1 MFNELKIT
9 GGGSIINQ
17 IWPNNTQQSTFPVLL
32 FYGENFAMTVLF
44 FSLPRFQGCTLGS
57 SVTEQSCVE
66 KKGVGGQTKRYRV
79 SRRGRM
85 KLQKETAAKVMSVR
99 KAE

>member
-17 IWPNNTQQSTFPVLL
+17 IWPNNLPCPVLL

-85 KLQKETAAKVMSVR
+85 KLQKETAAKVMSIR